1 MTTHRKNSGLR
12 KIALTF
18 SLLGILAGC
27 SNDSIETGN
36 PAKTGPQL
44 SPLQIEMLEVAA
56 KGDNARV
63 KELLD
68 KGVDVNMRG
77 NDRNTPIMEA
87 AYAGHLSTVKLLLD
101 HGADLSARKN
111 DGATPSGLAGRSKD
125 VVELFKNVSA
135 LVDAATKGNAQTL
148 KELIDKG
155 TPVNGLD
162 QFGHSALTEA
172 CSGGKTEIVKLLL
185 EKGANPGIKKSDG
198 ETPLSLATS
207 QKHAEI
213 VKLLNE
219 AIAKQSKGTT
229 TPAAAKG
236 TPAAAKGTPVVK

>member
-1 MTTHRKNSGLR
+1 MTTYKKNSGLR

-87 AYAGHLSTVKLLLD
+87 AYAGHLDTVKLLLD

-111 DGATPSGLAGRSKD
+111 DGATPTGLAGRSKD
-125 VVELFKNVSA
+125 VLELFKNVSA
-135 LVDAATKGNAQTL
+135 LVDAASKGNNQML
-148 KELIDKG
+148 KELMDKG

-162 QFGHSALTEA
+162 QFGNSALTAA
-172 CSGGKTEIVKLLL
+172 CYGGQTDVVKLLL
-185 EKGANPGIKKSDG
+185 QKGANPNIKKSDG
-198 ETPLSLATS
+198 ATPLSLATG
-207 QKHAEI
+207 QKHGEI
-213 VKLLNE
+213 VALLNE
-219 AIAKQSKGTT
+219 AIAKQPKGRA
-229 TPAAAKG
+229 TPPAAKG
-236 TPAAAKGTPVVK
+236 TPAAK